1 MELKT
6 SRDLLHYRLCSTCL
20 I

>member
-6 SRDLLHYRLCSTCL
+6 SRDLLHYGLCSTCL